1 MAALRNFNGLAL
13 SRIVKNSL
21 QPVNLTMPSRD
32 FAPVHDPGRP
42 VAPRHWRR
50 IRCWPHT
57 LNNEGVSERSVGR
70 WRGSKQPTHLPSQWV
85 LSTTIRASVTPRA
98 NSYCA
103 TGATGKVFGFLST
116 AFSVGGVV
124 TPVIFGWI
132 LDNAGALDVLA
143 NCRLYV
149 GRYLDPGSVG
159 TVASGVHDRRRG
171 QPLAG
176 R

>member
-1 MAALRNFNGLAL
+1 
-13 SRIVKNSL
+13 
-21 QPVNLTMPSRD
+21 MPSRD

-98 NSYCA
+98 NSYYA

-124 TPVIFGWI
+124 APVIFGWI
-132 LDNAGALDVLA
+132 LDNAGARWMFWLIAAFMLA
-143 NCRLYV
+143 ANLTVVRL
-149 GRYLDPGSVG
+149 GRSRPVSTTDG
-159 TVASGVHDRRRG
+159 GVN
-171 QPLAG
+171 P
-176 R
+176 